1 MLIVSDGCQL
11 LAPGCWLSASRSG
24 CWRARRYTFGTDCRR
39 KGVMVPLQSFS
50 SGVLAEIVRRQP
62 ASKERTNFAW
72 QLAVGQ
78 ALARATTVELC
89 DRVLTVRAVDK
100 RWIQEID
107 RAKAS
112 VMMKMQNILGSDQVT
127 RIVTRAAGNSE
138 P

>member
-1 MLIVSDGCQL
+1 
-11 LAPGCWLSASRSG
+11 
-24 CWRARRYTFGTDCRR
+24 
-39 KGVMVPLQSFS
+39 MVPVQSFS

-78 ALARATTVELC
+78 ALARATTVELR
-89 DRVLTVRAVDK
+89 DGVLTVRAVDR

-112 VMMKMQNILGSDQVT
+112 VMMKMQNILGGDQVT
-127 RIVTRAAGNSE
+127 RIVTRAAGQ

>member
-1 MLIVSDGCQL
+1 
-11 LAPGCWLSASRSG
+11 
-24 CWRARRYTFGTDCRR
+24 
-39 KGVMVPLQSFS
+39 MVPVQSFS

-62 ASKERTNFAW
+62 PSKERTNFAW

-78 ALARATTVELC
+78 ALARATTVELR
-89 DRVLTVRAVDK
+89 DGVLTVRAVDR

-112 VMMKMQNILGSDQVT
+112 VLTKMQNILGSDQVT
-127 RIVTRAAGNSE
+127 RIVTRAAGNPE

>member
-1 MLIVSDGCQL
+1 
-11 LAPGCWLSASRSG
+11 
-24 CWRARRYTFGTDCRR
+24 
-39 KGVMVPLQSFS
+39 MVPVQSFS

-78 ALARATTVELC
+78 ALARATTVELR
-89 DRVLTVRAVDK
+89 DGVLTVRAVDR

-107 RAKAS
+107 RAKAN